1 MTSRALTRAA
11 AVLLSL
17 ALQARA
23 VVGQHASGPDSA
35 SPPRA
40 PTIQAGPQGFAL
52 QSADG
57 AFVLRL
63 RGYFQSD
70 ARVFV
75 DDGARPATS
84 TILTR
89 RIRPILEGTL
99 WRFVDFRVMPDFAGG
114 SATLF
119 DANVD
124 LRFRRA
130 AALRVGKFK
139 PPIGLERLQ
148 AATDLLFVERGLPNN
163 LVPARDLGVQFFGEV
178 GDATVRYAVGLFD
191 GAPDLG
197 NLDHDPGDD
206 KDVAGRVFLEPFRS
220 AGPRFLNGL
229 GVGFA
234 ASTGIQNGATPSPF
248 LPVYRSPAQQGV
260 FTYRSDGTAG
270 GTVLAAGRHT
280 RLTPQGYWYGGPFG
294 LLGEYVRSSQDVQLG
309 TTVVGLHHTAW
320 QLAGTW
326 VVTGEKA
333 SHGSLEPA
341 RPFDPGGEGW
351 GAVSLGVRYG
361 QLSLD
366 PDAFPLF
373 ADPATQI
380 LQARAWGLA
389 VNWFLARGV
398 RLQLNYE
405 QTRFDGG
412 AAAGDRP
419 TERAFLARVQHAF

>member
-1 MTSRALTRAA
+1 MTSQALTRAA
-11 AVLLSL
+11 ALLLSL
-17 ALQARA
+17 AVQGRTVA
-23 VVGQHASGPDSA
+23 GQHASIPDSA
-35 SPPRA
+35 TRPRA
-40 PTIQAGPQGFAL
+40 PTIQAGPEGFAL

-75 DDGARPATS
+75 EDGARPATS

-124 LRFRRA
+124 LRFRRV

-148 AATDLLFVERGLPNN
+148 SATDLLFVERGLPNN
-163 LVPARDLGVQFFGEV
+163 LVPARDVGIQLFGEA
-178 GDATVRYAVGLFD
+178 GDATLRYAVGLFD

-197 NLDHDPGDD
+197 NLDNDPGDD
-206 KDVAGRVFLEPFRS
+206 KDVAGRVFLQPFRS
-220 AGPRFLNGL
+220 AGPRFLKGL
-229 GVGFA
+229 GVGLA

-248 LPVYRSPAQQGV
+248 LPVYRSPAQQAV
-260 FTYRSDGTAG
+260 FTYRSDGTAA
-270 GTVLAAGRHT
+270 GTVLAAGRHA

-294 LLGEYVRSSQDVQLG
+294 LLGEYVRSSQDVELG
-309 TTVVGLHHTAW
+309 TEVVRLDHTAW

-333 SHGSLEPA
+333 SYGSLEPA
-341 RPFDPGGEGW
+341 HPFQPGGGGW
-351 GAVSLGVRYG
+351 GAVSLGARYG

-380 LQARAWGLA
+380 RRARAWGLA
-389 VNWFLARGV
+389 LNWFLARGV

-412 AAAGDRP
+412 AASGDRP